1 MAFTRGR
8 LFETKMK
15 TRKNVSLKVALMM
28 LVLLFSFMT
37 STAQTK
43 KNNMVFDVVEVMP
56 QFPGGQIAMLKY
68 IMENIKYPKQI
79 MEEGI
84 QGRVTVSFI
93 VEKDGRV
100 SNVRLLRSVQSA
112 LDKEAIRVVKSM
124 PKWTPG
130 KQNGKP
136 VRVRFNLPVMFKLN

>member
-1 MAFTRGR
+1 
-8 LFETKMK
+8 MK

-43 KNNMVFDVVEVMP
+43 KNDMVFDVVEEMP
-56 QFPGGQIAMLKY
+56 QFPGGQIEMLKY
-68 IMENIKYPKQI
+68 IMKNMKYPEQAMK
-79 MEEGI
+79 EGI
-84 QGRVTVSFI
+84 QGRVAVRFI
-93 VEKDGRV
+93 VEKDGSISDV
-100 SNVRLLRSVQSA
+100 KPILSVHPLLN
-112 LDKEAIRVVKSM
+112 KEAVRVVESM

-136 VRVRFNLPVMFKLN
+136 VRVRFNVPVMFKLN

>member
-1 MAFTRGR
+1 
-8 LFETKMK
+8 MK

-43 KNNMVFDVVEVMP
+43 KNNMVYDVVEVMP

-68 IMENIKYPKQI
+68 IMENMKYPEQAMK
-79 MEEGI
+79 EGI
-84 QGRVTVSFI
+84 QGRVAVRFI
-93 VEKDGRV
+93 VEKDGSISDV
-100 SNVRLLRSVQSA
+100 KPILSVHPLLN
-112 LDKEAIRVVKSM
+112 KEAVRVVESM

-130 KQNGKP
+130 KHNGKP

>member
-1 MAFTRGR
+1 
-8 LFETKMK
+8 MK

-56 QFPGGQIAMLKY
+56 QFPGGQIAMMKY
-68 IMENIKYPKQI
+68 IMENMKYPEQAMK
-79 MEEGI
+79 EGI
-84 QGRVTVSFI
+84 QGRVTVRFI
-93 VEKDGRV
+93 VEKDGSISDV
-100 SNVRLLRSVQSA
+100 KPVLSVHPLLN
-112 LDKEAIRVVKSM
+112 KEAVRVVESM

-130 KQNGKP
+130 KHNGKP
-136 VRVRFNLPVMFKLN
+136 VRVRFNLPVMFKLK

>member
-1 MAFTRGR
+1 
-8 LFETKMK
+8 MK

-43 KNNMVFDVVEVMP
+43 KNDMVFDVVEVMP
-56 QFPGGQIAMLKY
+56 QYPGGQIAMMKY
-68 IMENIKYPKQI
+68 IMENMKYPKQA
-79 MEEGI
+79 MKEGI
-84 QGRVTVSFI
+84 QGRVAVRFI
-93 VEKDGRV
+93 VEKDGSISDV
-100 SNVRLLRSVQSA
+100 KPILSVHPLLN
-112 LDKEAIRVVKSM
+112 KEAVRVVKSM

-136 VRVRFNLPVMFKLN
+136 VRVRFNLPIMFKLN

>member
-1 MAFTRGR
+1 
-8 LFETKMK
+8 MK

-28 LVLLFSFMT
+28 LVLFFSFTT

-43 KNNMVFDVVEVMP
+43 KNDMVFDVVEVMP

-68 IMENIKYPKQI
+68 IMENMKYPEQAMK
-79 MEEGI
+79 EGI
-84 QGRVTVSFI
+84 QGRVAVRFI
-93 VEKDGRV
+93 VEKDGSISDV
-100 SNVRLLRSVQSA
+100 KPILSVHPLLN
-112 LDKEAIRVVKSM
+112 KEAVRVVESM

-136 VRVRFNLPVMFKLN
+136 VRVRFNVPVMFKLN

>member
-1 MAFTRGR
+1 
-8 LFETKMK
+8 MK

-43 KNNMVFDVVEVMP
+43 KNDMVFDVVEVMP

-68 IMENIKYPKQI
+68 IMENMKYPEQAMK
-79 MEEGI
+79 EGI

-93 VEKDGRV
+93 VEKDGSISDV
-100 SNVRLLRSVQSA
+100 KPILSVHPLLN
-112 LDKEAIRVVKSM
+112 KEAVRVVKSM
-124 PKWTPG
+124 PKWSPG
-130 KQNGKP
+130 KHNGKP
-136 VRVRFNLPVMFKLN
+136 VRVRFNLPVMFKL

>member
-1 MAFTRGR
+1 
-8 LFETKMK
+8 MK

-56 QFPGGQIAMLKY
+56 QYPGGQIAMLKY
-68 IMENIKYPKQI
+68 IMENMKYPKQA
-79 MEEGI
+79 MKEGI
-84 QGRVTVSFI
+84 QGRVAVRFI
-93 VEKDGRV
+93 VEKDGSISDV
-100 SNVRLLRSVQSA
+100 KPILSVHPLLN
-112 LDKEAIRVVKSM
+112 KEAVRVVKSM
-124 PKWTPG
+124 PKWSPG

-136 VRVRFNLPVMFKLN
+136 VRVRFNLPIMFKLN

>member
-1 MAFTRGR
+1 
-8 LFETKMK
+8 MK

-43 KNNMVFDVVEVMP
+43 KNDMVFDVVEVMP

-68 IMENIKYPKQI
+68 FMENIKYPEQAMKK
-79 MEEGI
+79 GI
-84 QGRVTVSFI
+84 QGRVAVSFI
-93 VEKDGRV
+93 VEKDGSISDV
-100 SNVRLLRSVQSA
+100 KPILSVHPLLN
-112 LDKEAIRVVKSM
+112 KEAVRVVKSM

-136 VRVRFNLPVMFKLN
+136 VRVRFNVPVMFKLN

>member
-1 MAFTRGR
+1 
-8 LFETKMK
+8 MK

-43 KNNMVFDVVEVMP
+43 KNDMVFDVVEVMP
-56 QFPGGQIAMLKY
+56 QYPGGQIAMLQYLMK
-68 IMENIKYPKQI
+68 NIKYPEQAVK
-79 MEEGI
+79 EGI
-84 QGRVTVSFI
+84 QGRVTVRFI
-93 VEKDGRV
+93 VEKDGSISDV
-100 SNVRLLRSVQSA
+100 KPVLSVHPLLN
-112 LDKEAIRVVKSM
+112 KEAVRVVKSM

-136 VRVRFNLPVMFKLN
+136 VRVRFNLPVMFKL

>member
-1 MAFTRGR
+1 
-8 LFETKMK
+8 MK

-28 LVLLFSFMT
+28 LVLLFSFTT

-56 QFPGGQIAMLKY
+56 QFPGGQIAMMKY
-68 IMENIKYPKQI
+68 IMENMKYPEQAMK
-79 MEEGI
+79 EGI

-100 SNVRLLRSVQSA
+100 SNVRLLRSVQPL

-124 PKWTPG
+124 PKWSPG
-130 KQNGKP
+130 KQKGKP
-136 VRVRFNLPVMFKLN
+136 VRVRFNLPVMFKLK

>member
-1 MAFTRGR
+1 
-8 LFETKMK
+8 MK

-43 KNNMVFDVVEVMP
+43 KNDMLFSVVEVMP
-56 QFPGGQIAMLKY
+56 QYPGGQIAMLKY
-68 IMENIKYPKQI
+68 LMENIKYPEQAMK
-79 MEEGI
+79 EGI
-84 QGRVTVSFI
+84 QGRVTVRFI
-93 VEKDGRV
+93 VEKDG
-100 SNVRLLRSVQSA
+100 SISDVRPILSVHPLLN
-112 LDKEAIRVVKSM
+112 KEAVRVVESM

-136 VRVRFNLPVMFKLN
+136 VRVRFNVPVMFKL

>member
-1 MAFTRGR
+1 
-8 LFETKMK
+8 MK

-43 KNNMVFDVVEVMP
+43 KNDMVFDVVEVMP

-68 IMENIKYPKQI
+68 IMENIKYPEQAMK
-79 MEEGI
+79 EGI
-84 QGRVTVSFI
+84 QGRVAVRFI
-93 VEKDGRV
+93 VEKDGSISDV
-100 SNVRLLRSVQSA
+100 KPILSVHPLLN
-112 LDKEAIRVVKSM
+112 KEAVRVVKSM
-124 PKWTPG
+124 PKWSPG

-136 VRVRFNLPVMFKLN
+136 VRVRFNVPVMFKLN

>member
-1 MAFTRGR
+1 
-8 LFETKMK
+8 MK

-43 KNNMVFDVVEVMP
+43 KNDMVFDVVEVMP

-68 IMENIKYPKQI
+68 IMENMKYPEQAMK
-79 MEEGI
+79 EGI
-84 QGRVTVSFI
+84 QGRVAVRFI
-93 VEKDGRV
+93 VEKDGSISDV
-100 SNVRLLRSVQSA
+100 KPILSVHPLLN
-112 LDKEAIRVVKSM
+112 KEAVRVVKSM

-130 KQNGKP
+130 KHNGKP

>member
-1 MAFTRGR
+1 
-8 LFETKMK
+8 MK

-68 IMENIKYPKQI
+68 IMENIKYPKQA
-79 MEEGI
+79 MKEGI
-84 QGRVTVSFI
+84 QGRVTVRFI
-93 VEKDGRV
+93 VEKDGSISDV
-100 SNVRLLRSVQSA
+100 KPILSVHPLLN
-112 LDKEAIRVVKSM
+112 KEAVRVVESM

-130 KQNGKP
+130 KHNGKP

>member
-1 MAFTRGR
+1 
-8 LFETKMK
+8 MK

-56 QFPGGQIAMLKY
+56 QFPGGQIAMMKY
-68 IMENIKYPKQI
+68 IMENIKYPKQA
-79 MEEGI
+79 MKEGI
-84 QGRVTVSFI
+84 QGRVTVRFI
-93 VEKDGRV
+93 VEKDGSISDV
-100 SNVRLLRSVQSA
+100 KPILSVHPLLN
-112 LDKEAIRVVKSM
+112 KEAVRVVKSM

-130 KQNGKP
+130 KHNGKP

>member
-1 MAFTRGR
+1 
-8 LFETKMK
+8 MK

-43 KNNMVFDVVEVMP
+43 KNDMVFDVVEVMP
-56 QFPGGQIAMLKY
+56 QYPGGPIAMLKY
-68 IMENIKYPKQI
+68 LMENIKYPEQAMK
-79 MEEGI
+79 EGI
-84 QGRVTVSFI
+84 QGRVTVRFI
-93 VEKDGRV
+93 VEKDGSISDV
-100 SNVRLLRSVQSA
+100 KPILSVHPLLN
-112 LDKEAIRVVKSM
+112 KEAVRVVESM

>member
-1 MAFTRGR
+1 
-8 LFETKMK
+8 MK
-15 TRKNVSLKVALMM
+15 TRKNVSLNVALMM

-43 KNNMVFDVVEVMP
+43 KNDMVFDVVEVMP
-56 QFPGGQIAMLKY
+56 QFPGGQIAMMKY
-68 IMENIKYPKQI
+68 IMENMKYPKQA
-79 MEEGI
+79 MKEGI
-84 QGRVTVSFI
+84 QGRVTVRFI
-93 VEKDGRV
+93 VEKDGSISDV
-100 SNVRLLRSVQSA
+100 KPILSVHPLLN
-112 LDKEAIRVVKSM
+112 KEAVRVVESM

>member
-1 MAFTRGR
+1 
-8 LFETKMK
+8 MK

-43 KNNMVFDVVEVMP
+43 KNNMVYDVVEVMP
-56 QFPGGQIAMLKY
+56 QYPGGQIAMLKY

-84 QGRVTVSFI
+84 QGRVTVRFI

-100 SNVRLLRSVQSA
+100 SNVRLLRSVQPS

-130 KQNGKP
+130 KHNGKP

>member
-1 MAFTRGR
+1 
-8 LFETKMK
+8 MK
-15 TRKNVSLKVALMM
+15 TRKNVSLKVALMT

-43 KNNMVFDVVEVMP
+43 KNNMVYDVVEVMP
-56 QFPGGQIAMLKY
+56 QYPGGQIAMLKY
-68 IMENIKYPKQI
+68 IMQNIKYPKQI

-100 SNVRLLRSVQSA
+100 SNVRLLRSVQPS

>member
-1 MAFTRGR
+1 
-8 LFETKMK
+8 MK

-43 KNNMVFDVVEVMP
+43 KNNMVYDVVEVMP

-100 SNVRLLRSVQSA
+100 SNVRLLRSVQPL

-130 KQNGKP
+130 KHNGKP

>member
-1 MAFTRGR
+1 
-8 LFETKMK
+8 MK
-15 TRKNVSLKVALMM
+15 TRKNVSLKEALMM

-43 KNNMVFDVVEVMP
+43 KNDMVFDVVEVMP

-68 IMENIKYPKQI
+68 IMENIKYPEQAMK
-79 MEEGI
+79 EGI
-84 QGRVTVSFI
+84 QGRVAVRFI
-93 VEKDGRV
+93 VEKDGSISDV
-100 SNVRLLRSVQSA
+100 KPILSVHPLLN
-112 LDKEAIRVVKSM
+112 KEAVRVVESM

-136 VRVRFNLPVMFKLN
+136 VRVRFNVPVMFKLN